1 MSDVNDNKSLDE
13 FFQLACSLLE
23 NQRISKAMEVFEKLL
38 LADYNPSLILPY
50 MIQVSMMKNDLNGAL
65 NYIDLSLD
73 ENPDDIEL
81 LSMRASILLE
91 KHRFE
96 DALDVSNQILILDMD
111 NDAGVEIKLSALKML
126 QRFDELEDFIKKSGL
141 SSDSLLEDTV
151 YGEEDLDIGPDAL
164 DEEFNKFNSMDISKL
179 KELNNNSYNNSNNL
193 NSGYGSNNEDNGNL
207 NDFLTEKN
215 VFIKADAESNNEENE
230 AKFKSPNEV
239 EFDNVITGEKDF
251 NQANLGFISGND
263 IQGILDEEEKN
274 KTNDETESV
283 INNNDLDLNEN
294 GDLDSNDDY
303 LEFDGE
309 NLEETDYNYEI
320 DKNIPLEDLS
330 FKTAFDVKSDEN
342 NDKENKQSHEDYY
355 LSPEEDNTNTKMDDD
370 LLNDFLSSMDKQIY
384 DDYGQTD
391 DDFAVGELE
400 LDEDYDG
407 EYNSD
412 SDGND
417 YTSDSND
424 TYYDLDSFDN
434 DNENKF
440 NPNIIEDNGTDINP
454 NNTGDNEEDINID
467 QFIQDLDE
475 EREFDSTAFDEEI
488 DMDIE
493 DLSDVPILVDNYN
506 IPENNDLQE
515 EKIDKYDDLDLDEIF
530 NFDEDGNLIEDE
542 FEENS
547 NLKHF
552 NKKNKNND
560 EDEEEDY
567 GLDYVE
573 EYSGSDYK
581 ILDNSQDDEN
591 ISFEDEND
599 EESFDDDS
607 QNRKNS
613 ENPNLSLKNAKN
625 KTNNVEVPL
634 YTSSTLDAY
643 FNFSSGK

>member
-1 MSDVNDNKSLDE
+1 MSDVDNNKSLDE

-355 LSPEEDNTNTKMDDD
+355 LSPEEDNTNTKMDDY

-407 EYNSD
+407 DYNSD
-412 SDGND
+412 SDGSD
-417 YTSDSND
+417 YNLDSND
-424 TYYDLDSFDN
+424 TYYDSDSIDN

-560 EDEEEDY
+560 EDEDEDY

-607 QNRKNS
+607 QNSKNS